1 MKKLS
6 DLSTQTLIKVNK
18 HLLFLMQ
25 FLDPDL
31 SFDMNIRSK
40 LYRLLSGMSQKIE
53 GVFSSRQV
61 FTDFNGNLN

>member
-6 DLSTQTLIKVNK
+6 DLSAQTLIKVNK